1 MITLTLTGKTYG
13 IKEELKADGF
23 RWNPKA
29 KAWVK
34 SYDNS
39 EKERVERLA
48 DAWIDCG
55 VVGTVKETA
64 DKADKAEKRYRVK
77 QSWIFNLESM
87 HDKIWCL
94 SYDIRDGKI
103 ELPFRVAGKTINDS
117 GDLFELLDEAETLL
131 SKGWSSKGV
140 TGKEYGRIKEIV
152 AWRVEQR
159 YATCMANGME
169 ESKAGACFEDL

>member
-48 DAWIDCG
+48 DAWLDCG
-55 VVGTVKETA
+55 VIGAVTQTA
-64 DKADKAEKRYRVK
+64 DSTNKVEKRYRVK

-103 ELPFRVAGKTINDS
+103 ELPFRVAGKTINES
-117 GDLFELLDEAETLL
+117 QDLFDLLGEAEELTG
-131 SKGWSSKGV
+131 KAWSSKGV
-140 TGKEYGRIKEIV
+140 TGREYGRIKEIV

-159 YATCMANGME
+159 YATCMASGME